1 MTEATRAKIPAHLHK
16 YIVEQNYARYT
27 PEDQAVWRYIMR
39 QLKHFLGKHAH
50 ATYLEGLKKSAI
62 EVDRIPRIEDI
73 DAHLEKFGWGAVPV
87 SGFIPPA
94 AFMEFQAI
102 GVLPIASDMRSLD
115 HLLYTPAPDIVHEA
129 AGHAP
134 ILADPDYANYLLQ
147 YGDVA
152 RHAIIS
158 KEDMAQYAAIRDMSD
173 IKENPASTPED
184 VARAENR
191 LNTIN
196 ANMKHV
202 SEAALLGRMNW
213 WTAEYG
219 LVGAL
224 NDPKI
229 FGAGLLSS
237 VGEATACLDPKVKKL
252 PLSVNCV
259 DFSYDITEPQPQ
271 LFVAEDFGHLGAVL
285 DDLSERLAY
294 RRGGIFGLDRAI
306 EAETVNTVQLNSGIQ
321 ISGVLKKY
329 LVPDH
334 DNGLPIYLQFSG
346 PCQLSL
352 GYKQIQGQGKAQH
365 PQGFSTPVGCLKN
378 HNRCL
383 STYTEKDLAN
393 MAISRGQRSR
403 MNFESGVQVEGVPVE
418 WHFHDG
424 RLVLIKWRDCKVN
437 YHDKLLFDPAWG
449 DFDMAVGSQVTS
461 VFGGPADR
469 GQFGET
475 EDFTAA
481 RIPPKG
487 LTPERKRRHQLFQD
501 IRELRE
507 HGGAGAL
514 ASFKSLTEQVLSLPQ
529 PDWLQAVELLEI
541 SYKLNL
547 GDQERVSLLRVLS
560 PAQYPSASVRQC
572 VKDGVNLASM
582 TL

>member
-16 YIVEQNYARYT
+16 YIVEQNYSRYT

-50 ATYLEGLKKSAI
+50 ASYVEGLKKSAI

-73 DAHLEKFGWGAVPV
+73 DVHLEKFGWGAVPV

-134 ILADPDYANYLLQ
+134 ILADPEYANYLLQ

-152 RHAIIS
+152 RHAIIT
-158 KEDMAQYAAIRDMSD
+158 KEDMAQYNAIRDMSD

-191 LNTIN
+191 LSTIN
-196 ANMKHV
+196 ANMKYV
-202 SEAALLGRMNW
+202 SEAALLSRMNW

-219 LVGAL
+219 LVGSL
-224 NDPKI
+224 KDPKI

-237 VGEATACLDPKVKKL
+237 VGEATACLNPEIKKL

-259 DFSYDITEPQPQ
+259 DFTYDITEPQPQ

-285 DDLSERLAY
+285 DDLAERLAY
-294 RRGGIFGLDRAI
+294 RRGGIFGLDRAF
-306 EAETVNTVQLNSGIQ
+306 EAETVNTAQLNSGIQ
-321 ISGVLKKY
+321 ISGTLTKY
-329 LVPDH
+329 IVAANDPALR
-334 DNGLPIYLQFSG
+334 IYLHFSG

-352 GYKQIQGQGKAQH
+352 GYKQMEGQGTEQH
-365 PQGFSTPVGCLKN
+365 PQGFSTPVGFLKN

-403 MNFESGVQVEGVPVE
+403 MNFESGVYVEGIPAD
-418 WHFHDG
+418 WTYHDG
-424 RLVLIKWRDCKVN
+424 KLVLIKWRDCKVTL
-437 YHDKLLFDPAWG
+437 HDKLLFDPAWG
-449 DFDMAVGSQVTS
+449 DFDMAVGSTVTS

-481 RIPPKG
+481 RIPPKP
-487 LTPERKRRHQLFQD
+487 LTVEQRRRHQLFQD
-501 IRELRE
+501 IRDLRE
-507 HGGAGAL
+507 RGGSDAPVRFKAL
-514 ASFKSLTEQVLSLPQ
+514 TDTLLSLPQ
-529 PDWLQAVELLEI
+529 PDWLQAVELLEV
-541 SYKLNL
+541 SYKLKLN
-547 GDQERVSLLRVLS
+547 DQDRAGLLKVLS
-560 PAQYPSASVRQC
+560 PGLYPTDSVRQC
-572 VKDGVNLASM
+572 VKDGVSLAST